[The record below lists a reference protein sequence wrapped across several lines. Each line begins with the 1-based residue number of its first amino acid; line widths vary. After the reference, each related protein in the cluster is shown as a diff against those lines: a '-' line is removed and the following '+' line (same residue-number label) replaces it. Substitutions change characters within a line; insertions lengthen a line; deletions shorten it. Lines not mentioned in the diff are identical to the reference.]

1 MSRYC
6 QTRWLTL
13 LQFYLRI
20 WLSPSWILSIAA
32 MLPSFNTK
40 KWAIS
45 GNMEMAVTFSSTYYP
60 CTPALYPTTIHCTII
75 EYVPYVD
82 TNAKVTNFLPCCTIR
97 ISICQE
103 SILPYDTLFPTYLPQ
118 AYSPFERYWQTEKI
132 LHPLLHKFFFF
143 TERAGPYPAGTT
155 LLGWP
160 NYGVDGRLNEAGGG
174 DTKIDINILLFLG
187 GGGMMARQ
195 RERQEGRHGC

>member
-118 AYSPFERYWQTEKI
+118 AI
-132 LHPLLHKFFFF
+132 PLSSVTDRQRKFFTPCYISSFF
-143 TERAGPYPAGTT
+143 SLSALGPTPQAQLYWAGRTM
-155 LLGWP
+155 GWMADWMRQ
-160 NYGVDGRLNEAGGG
+160 GVV
-174 DTKIDINILLFLG
+174 TPKST
-187 GGGMMARQ
+187 
-195 RERQEGRHGC
+195 